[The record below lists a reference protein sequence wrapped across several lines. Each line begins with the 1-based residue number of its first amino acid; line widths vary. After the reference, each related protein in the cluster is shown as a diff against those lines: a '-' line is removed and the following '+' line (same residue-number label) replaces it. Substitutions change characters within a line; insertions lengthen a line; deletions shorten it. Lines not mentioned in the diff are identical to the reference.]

1 MTVSWGSEVSTALR
15 ILVSLGVLA
24 VALAVLLGPRWRGS
38 FYRSWLRPR
47 LVAFA
52 VLLVLFTS
60 GLYLYRVFN
69 ALQGH

>member
-1 MTVSWGSEVSTALR
+1 VSIAFR
-15 ILVSLGVLA
+15 ILLATGLGA
-24 VALAVLLGPRWRGS
+24 VALTILLGPRWRGS

-60 GLYLYRVFN
+60 GLYLVRVVN
-69 ALQGH
+69 ALQRH